1 MDRPM
6 RRARVS
12 ALCLALA
19 AITAN
24 CNLAG
29 NSDPEI
35 QFSSTRTDWSPT
47 LAAFASSSGGP
58 QTLLVTGLMITPN
71 ECFSLRAGLQN
82 KSGVITVTI
91 TARQA
96 SNSPDCGANQGAYNY
111 QFLTA
116 PIESG
121 GYTVRVVHAIS
132 GGASTVILET
142 DVAIS

>member
-1 MDRPM
+1 
-6 RRARVS
+6 VS

-19 AITAN
+19 AFTAN

-29 NSDPEI
+29 DSDPEI
-35 QFSSTRTDWSPT
+35 QFSSSRTDWTPT
-47 LAAFASSSGGP
+47 LAAFANSSGGP
-58 QTLLVTGLMITPN
+58 QTLLVTGLMLTPN

-82 KSGVITVTI
+82 KNGVITVTI
-91 TARQA
+91 TGRQA
-96 SNSPDCGANQGAYNY
+96 SNSPDCSGTQGAYNY

-121 GYTVRVVHAIS
+121 GYTVKVIHAIS

-142 DVAIS
+142 DVAIT